1 MTRARAHGSDE
12 ADRDHPVVGKGDE
25 MDAPRTTPTTPEGG
39 EAAACPVDHGANGS
53 TTPEPAARPAAIP
66 ATALPGP
73 TTHVL
78 KQIWTY
84 WKRQQDFMR
93 ECRERY
99 GSRFALTIR
108 IPPKPLYVISDAED
122 MKQMFLA
129 PPDVLHTGNG
139 SATLEKFTGQTGLAW
154 LDEDDHKRRRKLLMP
169 SMHGT
174 AFQRIEAS
182 INEMAGRE
190 VATWPRGEI
199 ASLHPHIHRLTLNV
213 IREVIFGTH
222 PPRIWDEL
230 IDLLLEMMHFN
241 YRIAS
246 TLMIHK
252 MSPRAVRVLTSLPLG
267 LRGFLKRRERVYAL
281 IAEAVEERRQS
292 GDLGDDMLSVLLR
305 VTHEDGSPLSEVE
318 MRDEMMTI
326 FLAGTESTASGIA
339 YGLENLSRHDAVR
352 ERLVAEID
360 AGETDEYLTATVYEI
375 LRLRPP
381 VSQIIPREVMKP
393 IEIGGVRYEP
403 GMALM
408 ASAYLLHHNPDLYP
422 DPYAFRPERFLG
434 TKPGIYT
441 WIPFGGGRTRCL
453 GAEIGIV
460 EMKVVLRAVLSQY
473 ELRRDDPQPEASRSK
488 SIVTVPAKGAR
499 LELRTRR
506 AEPSL
511 AGD

>member
-1 MTRARAHGSDE
+1 MDVPKTTPGGTQRPAADEGAAGS
-12 ADRDHPVVGKGDE
+12 ADR
-25 MDAPRTTPTTPEGG
+25 
-39 EAAACPVDHGANGS
+39 CPVDHTAAAAA
-53 TTPEPAARPAAIP
+53 PEAAASSPPAAIP
-66 ATALPGP
+66 ATELPGP
-73 TTHVL
+73 QLHVL
-78 KQIWTY
+78 RQIWTY

-108 IPPKPLYVISDAED
+108 IPPKPLYVISEAED

-154 LDEDDHKRRRKLLMP
+154 LDEDEHKRRRKFLLP
-169 SMHGT
+169 SMHGK

-182 INEMAGRE
+182 VNEMAGRE
-190 VATWPRGEI
+190 VATWPQGRV

-213 IREVIFGTH
+213 IHEVIFGSAPTKV
-222 PPRIWDEL
+222 WDEL
-230 IDLLLEMMHFN
+230 IEVLLKMMHFN
-241 YRIAS
+241 YRVAS

-252 MSPRAVRVLTSLPLG
+252 MSPRAVRILTAIRPLG
-267 LRGFLKRRERVYAL
+267 LHGFLKLRDRADAL
-281 IAEAVEERRQS
+281 IAEAVSERRQS
-292 GDLGDDMLSVLLR
+292 GVDGDDMLAVLLR
-305 VTHEDGSPLSEVE
+305 ITHEDGSPLTAVE

-339 YGLENLSRHDAVR
+339 WALENLSREDAIR

-360 AGETDEYLTATVYEI
+360 AGESDEYLTATVYEI

-460 EMKVVLRAVLSQY
+460 EMKVVLRAVLSRY
-473 ELRRDDPQPEASRSK
+473 ELRRDDPEPEASRSK

-499 LELRTRR
+499 LALRTRKPE
-506 AEPSL
+506 ATL
-511 AGD
+511 AGG